1 MAVQHSGKKPGRGPG
16 QQSAPDDLQLEVE
29 APSVTPTEAEAQ
41 AAAARAAAERANEEA
56 ASGPAIETSEAA
68 DHRTP
73 ARVTSGGP
81 ASNTRSRGKSM
92 ASGASSEVIGFD
104 PALRDFRR
112 SAKGDKS
119 NPFLGPPSP
128 SAWQDSDLT
137 SGRQPQEAA
146 NRNLF
151 ATGEISSDS
160 EEERRRRQ
168 ERRKYRQDFG
178 DLSERLRASREQRER
193 EWLEKQ
199 AGLEQARAHKSNR
212 DRADHFN
219 LPSEEPEDSGHGPA
233 STQGAG
239 GGNAPPAGGSA
250 GQGQSNLPA
259 GDNRRQGR
267 EGGDPPSSPSDSS
280 SSSSDEE
287 GPREPN
293 DPDRRRRRR
302 RERRRRRR
310 RNERTQNHIQA
321 QFLLALQAIAE
332 PKAKPSTLPKA
343 ELPALELDTPEAYT
357 EFKRGFMTI
366 MSSRSEWTN
375 QERKSFLAERIRGK
389 AAVLIHGLKFSVDD
403 ETVTWDSVLAKVEGA
418 FLTRANSVQAEQAFR
433 NATQQPHESIRVWAS
448 RLRDL
453 HTRAFALRLKTEK
466 ERETDYELRMQFVTG
481 LLSADLSR
489 SLMVE
494 CDKAEDLET
503 VAALAHSSYF
513 MFQKRRAQRNINQI
527 TSAVSSLTTESKPK
541 SGGDKGGADK
551 GCVLCGATR
560 HTVYRCDKIAE
571 MVFEAQQAAG
581 LGVAPRFLEFQ
592 RRKTEWRQKSNR
604 GPPKTKP
611 AGGNQRNNGRS
622 RRKPNAS
629 SSTAKPRPGASNS
642 NSISKPSGGVHSM
655 DEAKKEDPASRTG
668 CEAGDSFLDRI
679 DLSGTSLN

>member
-1 MAVQHSGKKPGRGPG
+1 MAVQHSGKKPGHGPG
-16 QQSAPDDLQLEVE
+16 QQNAPGDLQQEAE
-29 APSVTPTEAEAQ
+29 APSVTTTEAETQ

-56 ASGPAIETSEAA
+56 ASSSAIQTFEAA

-81 ASNTRSRGKSM
+81 ADNTRSRGRSA
-92 ASGASSEVIGFD
+92 ASRASSEIIGFD

-112 SAKGDKS
+112 STKGDKS
-119 NPFLGPPSP
+119 NPFLGPSNP
-128 SAWQDSDLT
+128 AAGQDSEEADLA
-137 SGRQPQEAA
+137 SGRHPQGAI
-146 NRNLF
+146 RNLF
-151 ATGEISSDS
+151 ATGQIFSDS
-160 EEERRRRQ
+160 EEEREYRH
-168 ERRKYRQDFG
+168 RQDFG
-178 DLSERLRASREQRER
+178 DLSERLRISRERRER

-199 AGLEQARAHKSNR
+199 AGLEQVRAHNSNR
-212 DRADHFN
+212 DQADHSN
-219 LPSEEPEDSGHGPA
+219 IPSEEPEDSGNGPA
-233 STQGAG
+233 NTQGAG
-239 GGNAPPAGGSA
+239 GSNAPPAGGNA
-250 GQGQSNLPA
+250 GQGPSNLPA
-259 GDNRRQGR
+259 GINLRQGR

-287 GPREPN
+287 GPREPD

-310 RNERTQNHIQA
+310 RNERTQNQIQA

-357 EFKRGFMTI
+357 DFKRGFMTI

-403 ETVTWDSVLAKVEGA
+403 DTVTWESVLAKVEGA

-541 SGGDKGGADK
+541 SAGDKGGGDR

-560 HTVYRCDKIAE
+560 HSVYRCDKIAE

-592 RRKTEWRQKSNR
+592 RRKAEWRQKSNR
-604 GPPKTKP
+604 GPPKAKP
-611 AGGNQRNNGRS
+611 AGGNPRNNGRS

-629 SSTAKPRPGASNS
+629 SSTPKPRPGASNS
-642 NSISKPSGGVHSM
+642 NSTSKPSGGVHSM